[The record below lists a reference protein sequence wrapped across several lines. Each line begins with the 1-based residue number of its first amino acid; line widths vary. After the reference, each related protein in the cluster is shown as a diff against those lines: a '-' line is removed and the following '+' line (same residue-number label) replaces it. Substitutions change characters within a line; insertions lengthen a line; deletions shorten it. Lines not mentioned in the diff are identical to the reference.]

1 MRIPWK
7 PTLDSERRPF
17 PRIFLS
23 ASVPALERDQ
33 RFLTGP
39 AAPRLMVRVIETRVR
54 DAVASFVVHLLK
66 NGGQLIFGGH
76 PTIVPMVAAA
86 ARNFSPNQGEHRPIL
101 LYQSEQFRTSSQS
114 PAREEIEKL
123 GLAQIYWVP
132 TRPNEATKQFDIDT
146 PYLRDDQKFHAL
158 CEEEQRDQNAPA
170 ELVAALVVLRVVMFL
185 HLKPQAI
192 LSMGGMEGIGSEASL
207 FHKLLGQEFHREP
220 RDSIAVHGR
229 SRAFALKS
237 TYGATAQL
245 QREGFHFI
253 DESFFSQERQS
264 SRTGS
269 LQEILRPQT
278 DMRLIDKQLTDP
290 IRYDGI
296 MQDFVRTAVDIL

>member
-1 MRIPWK
+1 MRIPWE

-39 AAPRLMVRVIETRVR
+39 AEPRLMVRVIETRVR

-86 ARNFSPNQGEHRPIL
+86 ARNFSPGQGEHRPIL

-114 PAREEIEKL
+114 PAREEMERL

-132 TRPNEATKQFDIDT
+132 ARPNEATKQFDIDT

-158 CEEEQRDQNAPA
+158 CEEEQRDQNTPA

-207 FHKLLGQEFHREP
+207 FHKLLGWDFDHDKRHDAIQVR
-220 RDSIAVHGR
+220 RA

-253 DESFFSQERQS
+253 DENFFFRDDHSVRQE
-264 SRTGS
+264 
-269 LQEILRPQT
+269 LLRPQT
-278 DMRLIDKQLTDP
+278 DMALIDKQLTDP

-296 MQDFVRTAVDIL
+296 MQDFVRTVANTP